1 VPNLLKQLELDELS
15 LVDRPANAQA
25 MVSLFKRDNSN
36 GDHMEQELEK
46 MSYNEDKLKA
56 YMKEYSCSRREAMKA
71 LKMEEPTEKAMS
83 DEEKMEMDK
92 MSDGDKKKLRAM
104 MAEGMSFGQAMRQI
118 NKSEEIDPVVA
129 EVDEQDILQAAVDT
143 LKLEN
148 EMLRKALIDN
158 GFIIKS
164 ESVEKKEEPEYIE
177 YEGEQINKADVPAV
191 ILKALE
197 AAELAKADAEL
208 TKRATEALP
217 HFAEEVAKSLVA
229 EFGDSEGIMETLKAA
244 DAVFAENMEEVGKSD
259 ADGEF
264 ATAADKIESLVK
276 SYMEEN
282 KMHKGDYAKA
292 YAAVAKTDEGKA
304 LINKSYKGE

>member
-1 VPNLLKQLELDELS
+1 MPNLLKQLELDELS

-46 MSYNEDKLKA
+46 MGYDEDKVKA
-56 YMKEYSCSRREAMKA
+56 YMKEKGCDRAEAMKA
-71 LKMEEPTEKAMS
+71 LNMEEPTEKA
-83 DEEKMEMDK
+83 DEVDADEP
-92 MSDGDKKKLRAM
+92 
-104 MAEGMSFGQAMRQI
+104 MA
-118 NKSEEIDPVVA
+118 V

-148 EMLRKALIDN
+148 ERLRKALIDN
-158 GFIIKS
+158 GFVVKA
-164 ESVEKKEEPEYIE
+164 EAVEKKVEPEYIE

-197 AAELAKADAEL
+197 SAELSKADAEL

-264 ATAADKIESLVK
+264 ATAADKMESLVK
-276 SYMEEN
+276 AYMEDKEM
-282 KMHKGDYAKA
+282 KKGDYAKA